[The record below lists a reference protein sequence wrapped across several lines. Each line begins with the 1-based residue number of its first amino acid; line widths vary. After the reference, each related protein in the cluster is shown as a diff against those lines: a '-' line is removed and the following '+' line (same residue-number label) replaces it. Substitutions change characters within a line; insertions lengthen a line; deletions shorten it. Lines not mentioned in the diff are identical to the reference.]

1 MKPPIIAA
9 AASLLI
15 IVLALAGCS
24 LEAGNTDKPVGQRLF
39 TRVGEVMIHIYAWE
53 NRPELDSQF
62 PGKAE
67 GEGVFRVDLCG
78 A

>member
-9 AASLLI
+9 ATSLLM

-39 TRVGEVMIHIYAWE
+39 TRVGEVMIHIYAWKTG
-53 NRPELDSQF
+53 RT
-62 PGKAE
+62 
-67 GEGVFRVDLCG
+67 R
-78 A
+78 